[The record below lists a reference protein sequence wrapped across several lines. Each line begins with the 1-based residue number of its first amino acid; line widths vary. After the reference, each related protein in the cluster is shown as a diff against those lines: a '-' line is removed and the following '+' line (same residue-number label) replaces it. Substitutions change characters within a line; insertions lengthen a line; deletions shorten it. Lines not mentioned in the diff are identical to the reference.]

1 MSTLIAVYDS
11 EGCRG
16 RCDARCYNATGDEC
30 TCICGGM
37 NHGAGLQRAMQ
48 NTQALA
54 EKWIE
59 EYSAECDI
67 EPTETEVLGHRTEA
81 GKPRQ
86 LSMLP
91 LLEGA
96 GAP

>member
-1 MSTLIAVYDS
+1 MTTLIAVYDS

-16 RCDARCYNATGDEC
+16 RCDARCYNAEHPEC

-48 NTQALA
+48 NTQDLA
-54 EKWIE
+54 EEWITR
-59 EYSAECDI
+59 YSAEHDLQ
-67 EPTETEVLGHRTEA
+67 PAEVEVMGHRTEA
-81 GKPRQ
+81 GNPRQ

-91 LLEGA
+91 LMGEA
-96 GAP
+96 GAA